1 MHKQQSDMSYLKPM
15 PPKLGGC
22 WTCTHWHG
30 ETTDQG
36 RRPYC
41 RRDPQYKIA
50 ATYPDEGCGSWVREI
65 GADDEIKLSKDRGPQ
80 ED

>member
-1 MHKQQSDMSYLKPM
+1 MPRHSPLSSPISSLEVLYNHTVMSYFKPM

-41 RRDPQYKIA
+41 SSARIDQVVTCCPVTLDTDIWNMM
-50 ATYPDEGCGSWVREI
+50 T
-65 GADDEIKLSKDRGPQ
+65 
-80 ED
+80 

>member
-1 MHKQQSDMSYLKPM
+1 MSYFIPLSQRP
-15 PPKLGGC
+15 GGC

-41 RRDPQYKIA
+41 RREPAYKIA
-50 ATYPDEGCGSWVREI
+50 PAYPDEGCGSWVREI
-65 GADDEIKLSKDRGPQ
+65 GADDEINLSKDRGPK
-80 ED
+80 EIE

>member
-1 MHKQQSDMSYLKPM
+1 MSYFKPM

-50 ATYPDEGCGSWVREI
+50 ATYPDEGCGSWLREI
-65 GADDEIKLSKDRGPQ
+65 GSDDEIKLSKERGP
-80 ED
+80 DGAAPR